1 MRAMRAQNLY
11 ESVPAYLVVEMV
23 ERLPG
28 GAELVLVVQ
37 QVAPVQSVQAGVG
50 DGLAHLGDI
59 NYSWV
64 TEVRDDR

>member
-1 MRAMRAQNLY
+1 MRAMRAQNL
-11 ESVPAYLVVEMV
+11 SSAPAYLVVEMV

-50 DGLAHLGDI
+50 DGLAHLEDI

-64 TEVRDDR
+64 KEVRDAR